1 VIPVDRGSE
10 RGEVRFRLTAGDVEA
25 ASAIAYARRLRPPM
39 KSFAF
44 ELRSKLGRELLS
56 RQAIY
61 EWESGEARVPAS
73 VLLAAARICGLSVE
87 ELIRRSA
94 SRELVRRHL
103 P

>member
-1 VIPVDRGSE
+1 
-10 RGEVRFRLTAGDVEA
+10 LTAGDEEA
-25 ASAIAYARRLRPPM
+25 ASAIAYARSLRPPM

-44 ELRSKLGRELLS
+44 ELRLKLGRPVLS

-61 EWESGEARVPAS
+61 QWESGEARVPAS

-94 SRELVRRHL
+94 NRELVRRHL
-103 P
+103 TNA

>member
-1 VIPVDRGSE
+1 
-10 RGEVRFRLTAGDVEA
+10 
-25 ASAIAYARRLRPPM
+25 M

-103 P
+103 TNA